1 MKRDLDDMR
10 NKYKNTITENTKLKE
25 KIDILSKNNN
35 NNKKNI
41 NSIPLRTKNLNNQ
54 YQQMIE
60 KNQNEIKTLK
70 NSINELKKD
79 IKNLKFYQII
89 KKRKLIII
97 IIMIVR
103 IIIKMIL
110 D

>member
-1 MKRDLDDMR
+1 MR

-79 IKNLKFYQII
+79 IKRDI
-89 KKRKLIII
+89 KI
-97 IIMIVR
+97 
-103 IIIKMIL
+103 
-110 D
+110 